1 MTKKQYLGI
10 RYPFTSQDFQNFYI
24 DLNSSL
30 KGKVKSQIMHV
41 IFTPKGQRLRNPE
54 FGTDLIKY
62 IFDPNDTATWESVK
76 NEIKDS
82 VSRWVNN
89 VNLNDIQIVKNVD
102 DDLEIFVRVDYT
114 INIGNNSTDDSMVVQ
129 L

>member
-89 VNLNDIQIVKNVD
+89 VNLKDIQIVKNVD

>member
-89 VNLNDIQIVKNVD
+89 VNLKDIQIVKNVD

-114 INIGNNSTDDSMVVQ
+114 INIGNKSNDDSMVVQ

>member
-41 IFTPKGQRLRNPE
+41 IFTPKR
-54 FGTDLIKY
+54 
-62 IFDPNDTATWESVK
+62 A
-76 NEIKDS
+76 EIKES
-82 VSRWVNN
+82 
-89 VNLNDIQIVKNVD
+89 
-102 DDLEIFVRVDYT
+102 
-114 INIGNNSTDDSMVVQ
+114 
-129 L
+129 